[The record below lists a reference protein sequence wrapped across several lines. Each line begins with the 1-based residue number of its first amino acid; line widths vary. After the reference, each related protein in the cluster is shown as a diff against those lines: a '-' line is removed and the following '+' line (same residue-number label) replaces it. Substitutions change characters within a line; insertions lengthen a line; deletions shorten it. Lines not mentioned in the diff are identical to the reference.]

1 MSFFCLCIKVFHGFW
16 SSQSL
21 MSHYKDLHSENTSGW
36 WWRERRA
43 WKKENRPLVSPTF
56 SWKRLPGWF
65 TIFWWVWLIWIS
77 RWLMKSRG
85 SCLKK
90 NRQKHSN
97 LKDLILGIGK
107 DIPPY
112 TSSSQAATERRRWK
126 QFHKE
131 TTLSSAGANN
141 VRPTFHP
148 TAEWSQVQSLPT
160 FVSFFT
166 AADFSF

>member
-1 MSFFCLCIKVFHGFW
+1 MVEPISNE
-16 SSQSL
+16 SL
-21 MSHYKDLHSENTSGW
+21 QRLTFREYERLVVEREARLKEGEPASCVTDLFLEEAA
-36 WWRERRA
+36 R
-43 WKKENRPLVSPTF
+43 LVH
-56 SWKRLPGWF
+56 
-65 TIFWWVWLIWIS
+65 IFWWVWLIWIS

-131 TTLSSAGANN
+131 TTLPSAGANIS
-141 VRPTFHP
+141 
-148 TAEWSQVQSLPT
+148 AEWSFSNQVESLPT

>member
-1 MSFFCLCIKVFHGFW
+1 MDFGWAILYWVVTKTYIQRIRAAGGGERGAPERRRTGLLCHRPFLGRGCQAGSHL
-16 SSQSL
+16 L
-21 MSHYKDLHSENTSGW
+21 MSLC
-36 WWRERRA
+36 
-43 WKKENRPLVSPTF
+43 
-56 SWKRLPGWF
+56 
-65 TIFWWVWLIWIS
+65 WIS

-131 TTLSSAGANN
+131 TTLPSAGANISPHC
-141 VRPTFHP
+141 VMI
-148 TAEWSQVQSLPT
+148 
-160 FVSFFT
+160 FFQIKSNHCQPL
-166 AADFSF
+166 FLFYCCWL

>member
-1 MSFFCLCIKVFHGFW
+1 
-16 SSQSL
+16 
-21 MSHYKDLHSENTSGW
+21 
-36 WWRERRA
+36 
-43 WKKENRPLVSPTF
+43 
-56 SWKRLPGWF
+56 
-65 TIFWWVWLIWIS
+65 
-77 RWLMKSRG
+77 MKSRG

-148 TAEWSQVQSLPT
+148 TAEWSFSNQVESLPT